1 MLATTATAS
10 ADKAIQ
16 ANSPRDSNSM
26 LITEISSNAA
36 RTDIEVAAPARTA
49 WAAPD
54 GTYTLRVRP
63 PARGSTT

>member
-10 ADKAIQ
+10 YEGTIQ

-36 RTDIEVAAPARTA
+36 RTDAEIAAPARTA
-49 WAAPD
+49 SAAPA

-63 PARGSTT
+63 PARGNTT